1 MSASTWIAL
10 ILVFFL
16 TSVIGVVTGSN
27 SLITVPWMFQLG
39 VPERQAVATN
49 MFGLLFMSIGASIP
63 FVRRGTVELRSLVP
77 ASILTA
83 IGSTIGALITGWVSD
98 GSVRVIVP
106 TAMIVI
112 ALFTLFLARPR
123 RDRADNMDVAETS
136 RFQVVSGKAIAGYA
150 IVLVLAIYGGFYSGG
165 YVTLLTPALVAFFG
179 ISYGS
184 SIGVTKV
191 LNVFSS
197 FVATLVFMWQGLVD
211 YKLGIVLAVTMFV
224 GAYIGARVALRMD
237 ERLLRA
243 VFVGVVIFLAAKTL
257 WDVA

>member
-1 MSASTWIAL
+1 MSAWTWIAL

-77 ASILTA
+77 ASVLTA

-106 TAMIVI
+106 TAMI
-112 ALFTLFLARPR
+112 
-123 RDRADNMDVAETS
+123 
-136 RFQVVSGKAIAGYA
+136 AIA
-150 IVLVLAIYGGFYSGG
+150 IF
-165 YVTLLTPALVAFFG
+165 LVACAMRFHSDPDFVQEQLEWLVRAHDAEVDEG
-179 ISYGS
+179 LRPDQ
-184 SIGVTKV
+184 
-191 LNVFSS
+191 LNS
-197 FVATLVFMWQGLVD
+197 AND
-211 YKLGIVLAVTMFV
+211 
-224 GAYIGARVALRMD
+224 D
-237 ERLLRA
+237 
-243 VFVGVVIFLAAKTL
+243 
-257 WDVA
+257 